1 MKASKVLI
9 DKIKEFERLRL
20 KSYKCPAG
28 VWTIGYGHTKG
39 VKPGQVISKLQAEVL
54 LKGDILI
61 CEKQI
66 NGLRLSLTQGQF
78 DTLVDFDFNMG
89 YGKLVGSTL
98 LKLIKVKAGTKAI
111 QEELKKWCHG
121 GGLVLDGLV
130 ERRVWEAERWT
141 EK

>member
-20 KSYKCPAG
+20 KAYKCPAG

-78 DTLVDFDFNMG
+78 DALIDFDFNMG

-98 LKLIKVKAGTKAI
+98 LKLIKVKAGTKVI
-111 QEELKKWCHG
+111 QKELKKWCHG
-121 GGLVLDGLV
+121 DGHLLDGLL
-130 ERRVWEAERWT
+130 ERRVWEAERWN